1 MPSFG
6 GMGQR
11 SRVEEQSKVFREE
24 FSFLKRQ
31 PTKNFSPLVSLIF
44 PQQLMEHGA
53 INKNSHP
60 VFYKQA
66 PE

>member
-6 GMGQR
+6 RKGQKN
-11 SRVEEQSKVFREE
+11 RVEEQSKVLREE

-44 PQQLMEHGA
+44 PQQLMEHGT
-53 INKNSHP
+53 INNNSLL
-60 VFYKQA
+60 YA
-66 PE
+66 RT